1 MIRFEDKVA
10 VVTGAGA
17 GLGRE
22 HALLLAARGA
32 KVVVNDLGGSV
43 RGEGG
48 HSSPADDVV
57 AEIKAAGGEA
67 VANYDSVA
75 TREGAAAI
83 IQTAIDTWGRID
95 ILVCNAGV
103 LRDKSFAK
111 AELDD
116 FEFVFGVH
124 FFGTLYCTHA
134 AWKHM
139 IAQGF
144 GRIVF
149 TTSIA
154 GTSGN
159 FGQSNYGSA
168 KAGMIGLMNTLAIEG
183 LKANVKV
190 NCISPGA
197 ATRMTT
203 GLGLPEDYL
212 DALKPSLVAPA
223 VTYLCSEE
231 CPVSGV
237 TITAAAGG
245 FGRVHMFESKGVQ
258 FDATDGVTVEQV
270 AEKFGEITDLDDAKA
285 CTPGAEGRTQER
297 LGWLHGR

>member
-1 MIRFEDKVA
+1 MIRFDDKVA
-10 VVTGAGA
+10 VVTGAGS
-17 GLGRE
+17 GLGRD
-22 HALLLAARGA
+22 HALLLASRGA

-43 RGEGG
+43 SGEGG
-48 HSSPADDVV
+48 DQSPADKVV
-57 AEIKAAGGEA
+57 QEIKAAGGEA

-75 TREGAAAI
+75 TREGGAAI

-95 ILVCNAGV
+95 ILICNAGV

-124 FFGTLYCTHA
+124 YFGTLYCAHA

-139 IAQGF
+139 LDQGY

-168 KAGMIGLMNTLAIEG
+168 KMGMIGLMNTLAIEG
-183 LKANVKV
+183 FKKNVKV
-190 NCISPGA
+190 NSISPGA
-197 ATRMTT
+197 LTRMT
-203 GLGLPEDYL
+203 GNLGMDEDFMAKL
-212 DALKPSLVAPA
+212 RPDLVAPA
-223 VTYLCSEE
+223 VAYLCSEQCE
-231 CPVSGV
+231 ATGT

-245 FGRVHMFESKGVQ
+245 YGRVHMFETKGVQ
-258 FDATDGVTVEQV
+258 FDPADGVSIEQV
-270 AEKFGEITDLDDAKA
+270 AEAFDDISDLGGADP
-285 CTPGAEGRTQER
+285 CTPGAEGKIQER
-297 LGWLHGR
+297 LDTLK

>member
-1 MIRFEDKVA
+1 MIRFDDKVA
-10 VVTGAGA
+10 VVTGAGS
-17 GLGRE
+17 GLGRD
-22 HALLLAARGA
+22 HALLLASRGA

-43 RGEGG
+43 SGEGG
-48 HSSPADDVV
+48 DQSPADKVV
-57 AEIKAAGGEA
+57 QEIKAAGGEA

-75 TREGAAAI
+75 TREGGAAI

-95 ILVCNAGV
+95 ILICNAGV

-124 FFGTLYCTHA
+124 YFGTLYCAHA

-139 IAQGF
+139 IDQGY

-168 KAGMIGLMNTLAIEG
+168 KMGMIGLMNTLAIEG
-183 LKANVKV
+183 FKKNVKV
-190 NCISPGA
+190 NSISPGA
-197 ATRMTT
+197 LTRMT
-203 GLGLPEDYL
+203 GNLGMDEDFMAKL
-212 DALKPSLVAPA
+212 RPDLVAPA
-223 VTYLCSEE
+223 VAYLCSEQCE
-231 CPVSGV
+231 ATGT

-245 FGRVHMFESKGVQ
+245 YGRVHMFETKGVQ
-258 FDATDGVTVEQV
+258 FDPADGVSIEQV
-270 AEKFGEITDLDDAKA
+270 AEAFDDISDLGRADP
-285 CTPGAEGRTQER
+285 CTPGAEGKIQER
-297 LGWLHGR
+297 LDTLK

>member
-1 MIRFEDKVA
+1 MIRFDGKVA

-22 HALLLAARGA
+22 HALLLASRGA
-32 KVVVNDLGGSV
+32 KVVVNDLGGAV
-43 RGEGG
+43 NGEGG
-48 HSSPADDVV
+48 DKSPADQVV
-57 AEIKAAGGEA
+57 DEIKAAGGEA

-75 TREGAAAI
+75 SREGGAAI

-95 ILVCNAGV
+95 ILICNAGV

-124 FFGTLYCTHA
+124 YFGTLYCAHA

-139 IAQGF
+139 IEQGF
-144 GRIVF
+144 GRMVF

-168 KAGMIGLMNTLAIEG
+168 KMGMIGLMNTLAIEG
-183 LKANVKV
+183 FKKNVKV

-197 ATRMTT
+197 LTRMT
-203 GLGLPEDYL
+203 GNLGMDEDFMAKLRPE
-212 DALKPSLVAPA
+212 LVSPA
-223 VTYLCSEE
+223 VAYLCSEE
-231 CPVSGV
+231 CEATGA

-245 FGRVHMFESKGVQ
+245 YGRVHMFETRGVQ
-258 FDATDGVTVEQV
+258 LDPKAGVTIEQF
-270 AEKFGEITDLDDAKA
+270 AENFAEISDLSKA
-285 CTPGAEGRTQER
+285 DPCTPGAEGKIQER
-297 LGWLHGR
+297 LDKLAS

>member
-1 MIRFEDKVA
+1 MIRFDGRVA

-22 HALLLAARGA
+22 HALLLASRGA

-43 RGEGG
+43 SGEGG
-48 HSSPADDVV
+48 NSSAADKVV

-75 TREGAAAI
+75 TREGGAAI
-83 IQTAIDTWGRID
+83 IQTALDSFGRID
-95 ILVCNAGV
+95 ILICNAGV

-124 FFGTLYCTHA
+124 YFGTLYCAHA

-139 IAQGF
+139 NAQGF

-168 KAGMIGLMNTLAIEG
+168 KLGMVGLMNTLAIEG
-183 LKANVKV
+183 QKNNVKV

-197 ATRMTT
+197 LTRMT
-203 GLGLPEDYL
+203 GNLGMDEDFM
-212 DALKPSLVAPA
+212 AKLKPGLVSPA
-223 VTYLCSEE
+223 VAYLCSEE
-231 CPVSGV
+231 CDVSGA

-245 FGRVHMFESKGVQ
+245 FGRVHMFETRGVQ
-258 FDATDGVTVEQV
+258 FDPAKGVTIEQV
-270 AEKFGEITDLDDAKA
+270 AERFDDITDLTRADP
-285 CTPGAEGRTQER
+285 CTPGAEGKIQER
-297 LGWLHGR
+297 LDSLAR

>member
-1 MIRFEDKVA
+1 MIRFDGKVA

-22 HALLLAARGA
+22 HALLLASRGA
-32 KVVVNDLGGSV
+32 KVVVNDLGGGV
-43 RGEGG
+43 DGAGG
-48 HSSPADDVV
+48 DKSPADKVV
-57 AEIKAAGGEA
+57 DEIKAAGGEA

-75 TREGAAAI
+75 SREGGAAI
-83 IQTAIDTWGRID
+83 VQTAIDTWGRID
-95 ILVCNAGV
+95 ILICNAGV

-124 FFGTLYCTHA
+124 YFGTLYCAHA

-139 IAQGF
+139 IDQGF
-144 GRIVF
+144 GRMVF

-168 KAGMIGLMNTLAIEG
+168 KMGMIGLMNTLAIEG
-183 LKANVKV
+183 FKKNVKV

-197 ATRMTT
+197 LTRMT
-203 GLGLPEDYL
+203 GNLGMDEDFMAKLRPE
-212 DALKPSLVAPA
+212 LVSPA
-223 VTYLCSEE
+223 VAYLCSEE
-231 CPVSGV
+231 CEATGT

-245 FGRVHMFESKGVQ
+245 YGRVHMFETRGVQ
-258 FDATDGVTVEQV
+258 LDPGAGVTIEQFADNF
-270 AEKFGEITDLDDAKA
+270 AEISDLSKA
-285 CTPGAEGRTQER
+285 DPCTPGAEGKIQER
-297 LGWLHGR
+297 LDKLAS

>member
-1 MIRFEDKVA
+1 MIRFDDKVA

-22 HALLLAARGA
+22 HALLLASRGA

-43 RGEGG
+43 SGDGG
-48 HSSPADDVV
+48 DTSPADKVV
-57 AEIKAAGGEA
+57 DEIRAAGGEA

-75 TREGAAAI
+75 TREGGAAI

-111 AELDD
+111 ADLDD

-124 FFGTLYCTHA
+124 YFGTLYCAHA

-144 GRIVF
+144 GRMVF

-168 KAGMIGLMNTLAIEG
+168 KMGMIGLMNTLAIEG
-183 LKANVKV
+183 FNKNVKV

-197 ATRMTT
+197 LTRMT
-203 GLGLPEDYL
+203 GNLGMDEDFMSKL
-212 DALKPSLVAPA
+212 RPDLVAPA
-223 VTYLCSEE
+223 VAYLCSEACE
-231 CPVSGV
+231 ATGT

-245 FGRVHMFESKGVQ
+245 YGRVHMFETKGVQ
-258 FDATDGVTVEQV
+258 FDPKDGVTIEEV
-270 AEKFGEITDLDDAKA
+270 AGKFDAISDLSTADP
-285 CTPGAEGRTQER
+285 CTPGAEGKIQER
-297 LGWLHGR
+297 LDTLK

>member
-1 MIRFEDKVA
+1 MVRFDGKVA
-10 VVTGAGA
+10 VITGAGA

-22 HALLLAARGA
+22 HALLLGSRGA
-32 KVVVNDLGGSV
+32 KVVVNDLGGSIT
-43 RGEGG
+43 GEGG
-48 HSSPADDVV
+48 DKSPADKVV
-57 AEIKAAGGEA
+57 DEIKAAGGEA
-67 VANYDSVA
+67 VANYDSVS
-75 TREGAAAI
+75 TREGGAAI

-111 AELDD
+111 ADLDD

-124 FFGTLYCTHA
+124 YFGTLYCAHA

-139 IAQGF
+139 FEQGF
-144 GRIVF
+144 GRMVF

-168 KAGMIGLMNTLAIEG
+168 KMGMIGLMNTLAIEG
-183 LKANVKV
+183 LRKNVKV

-197 ATRMTT
+197 LTRMT
-203 GLGLPEDYL
+203 GNLGIDENFMAKLRPD
-212 DALKPSLVAPA
+212 LVSPA
-223 VTYLCSEE
+223 VAYLCSEDCE
-231 CPVSGV
+231 TTGT

-245 FGRVHMFESKGVQ
+245 YGRVHMFESKGVQ
-258 FDATDGVTVEQV
+258 FDPAQGVTIEQF
-270 AEKFGEITDLDDAKA
+270 AEKFDVISDLANADP
-285 CTPGAEGRTQER
+285 CTPGADGKTQER
-297 LGWLHGR
+297 LDTLAS